1 VFDCRL
7 RAGAPQAGP
16 VPVRWVAMGGTARL
30 ALSKLERMILQRLK
44 GPWGGAR
51 TLPHG

>member
-1 VFDCRL
+1 VYDCRL

-30 ALSKLERMILQRLK
+30 PLSKLERMILQRLK
-44 GPWGGAR
+44 NPRDRAR
-51 TLPHG
+51 TLPRG